1 LKLTIV
7 TKRLAKEL
15 HADLWAKAIQE
26 NVNRIEQQKLE
37 IEKAESEA
45 PFKDKTR
52 TELMKLCKEE
62 NLTYNEEDDEKD
74 LMVKLGYKR
83 SRISDTNKGI
93 KYKGNYTVYQP
104 TCFRN
109 PFFKRLGSTDSLRTY

>member
-15 HADLWAKAIQE
+15 HADLWAKAIQV
-26 NVNRIEQQKLE
+26 NINRIEQQKFE

-52 TELMKLCKEE
+52 TELVTLCKEE

-74 LMVKLGYKR
+74 LMVRLGHKK

-93 KYKGNYTVYQP
+93 KYKGNYIVYQL
-104 TCFRN
+104 TCFRS
-109 PFFKRLGSTDSLRTY
+109 PFFKRLGST